1 MTTDRV
7 TVNVD
12 YNNVALLLPAYDGN
26 KKTLNFYIKCVE
38 NVLERIENR
47 DDSCIASLILNKL
60 TGKAVEALSENSN
73 FQSWS
78 DIKNILIQRFGDP
91 RGEIELTQDL
101 IKLNR
106 NRDSIEIFSEKIREL
121 TYSLINHGTQKTL
134 YYEKMAISVL
144 LEQIHPM
151 ISIMVRTQNP
161 KSLEDVI
168 SLVKQEEVKYLKY
181 RNREREHTKPMFTP
195 SYNNTPK
202 PNFGVQSAQ
211 RSYQPN
217 TQIKQQNYGKP
228 KIKPEKVNFQI
239 EDNTLESQQYPESDS
254 ENPHCSDSNFQDI
267 LDENTDI

>member
-60 TGKAVEALSENSN
+60 TGKAVEALSENNS

-78 DIKNILIQRFGDP
+78 DIKNILIQRFGDS
-91 RGEIELTQDL
+91 RSEIELTQEL
-101 IKLNR
+101 IKLNK
-106 NRDSIEIFSEKIREL
+106 NRDSIELFSEKIREL
-121 TYSLINHGTQKTL
+121 TYSLINRGTQKTS

-161 KSLEDVI
+161 TSLEDVI
-168 SLVKQEEVKYLKY
+168 SLAKQEEIKYLKY
-181 RNREREHTKPMFTP
+181 RTRERENSRPTFTP
-195 SYNNTPK
+195 SYNTSK
-202 PNFGVQSAQ
+202 PNFGGQSTQ
-211 RSYQPN
+211 RPYQPN
-217 TQIKQQNYGKP
+217 TQIKQQNYKP
-228 KIKPEKVNFQI
+228 HIKPEKVNFQI
-239 EDNTLESQQYPESDS
+239 EDNTIESHQYPEPDS
-254 ENPHCSDSNFQDI
+254 ENLNCLDTNFQEI
-267 LDENTDI
+267 LDENIDT